1 MPYSPFTN
9 TKNPLD
15 SPVIS
20 PHDNLH
26 VTNNSSPNKAP
37 ETVTISKRTVNLLLG
52 ISTINAVL
60 ALIILFLK

>member
-1 MPYSPFTN
+1 MPYTPFR
-9 TKNPLD
+9 NPQKPFD

-20 PHDNLH
+20 PKDNIQG
-26 VTNNSSPNKAP
+26 TNNSSPHKDP

>member
-1 MPYSPFTN
+1 MPYSPFRN
-9 TKNPLD
+9 TKKPLD

-20 PHDNLH
+20 PKDATFINKDH
-26 VTNNSSPNKAP
+26 SSNKDQ

-60 ALIILFLK
+60 ALVILFLK

>member
-1 MPYSPFTN
+1 MP
-9 TKNPLD
+9 
-15 SPVIS
+15 
-20 PHDNLH
+20 
-26 VTNNSSPNKAP
+26 SSNKDQ